1 MRNVAIEEIRSSAK
15 LGLTGEQ
22 RDFILTS
29 WQQGSFES
37 GWLSGLATM
46 RGDDSRILFP
56 ANSGNRTQ
64 IFIDASEGRVKVH
77 NRVVT
82 QLMDM
87 TDPQNPKKVDYVEG
101 ATTIDITAMKA
112 DRFIPGCATAK
123 PKIELQLTKVAADIA
138 FNLPEGLKIEDVPDH
153 LRVATK
159 VKELGIKASLYAIVN
174 STRDAAGAEGLLE
187 GVVSKE
193 RADKLIADARKKTWK

>member
-1 MRNVAIEEIRSSAK
+1 VRDVTIEEIRSSAK

-46 RGDDSRILFP
+46 RGDDTCILFP

-77 NRVVT
+77 N
-82 QLMDM
+82 Q
-87 TDPQNPKKVDYVEG
+87 
-101 ATTIDITAMKA
+101 
-112 DRFIPGCATAK
+112 
-123 PKIELQLTKVAADIA
+123 
-138 FNLPEGLKIEDVPDH
+138 
-153 LRVATK
+153 
-159 VKELGIKASLYAIVN
+159 
-174 STRDAAGAEGLLE
+174 
-187 GVVSKE
+187 
-193 RADKLIADARKKTWK
+193 